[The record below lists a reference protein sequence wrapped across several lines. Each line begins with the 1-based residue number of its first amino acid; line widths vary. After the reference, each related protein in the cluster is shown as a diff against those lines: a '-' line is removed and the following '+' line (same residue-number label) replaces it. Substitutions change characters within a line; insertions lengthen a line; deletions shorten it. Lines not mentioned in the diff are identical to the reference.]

1 MLSLKKKAEPINP
14 LKNQNKNTIMVVDD
28 EPSNLAGV
36 CGLLEEFYSIVPA
49 GGGQEALDI
58 LEKNTDIKVIVSD
71 QKMPGMSGVEFLSL
85 LKEKNHPAIRLILT
99 GFADIN
105 SIISGINQAGI
116 FSYLTKPVDALE
128 LRAKVDKAIQKYDV
142 IHNNNRLVNAIEQ
155 VQQENEVLR
164 GKLAH
169 HISDDEQDNDSP
181 VLGVASDIAIL
192 NGDIRNFTKFS
203 LDRSASEV
211 IEVLQ
216 KIFQFLHEH
225 IYEHGGIVDKHMGD
239 GIIAVF
245 GLKANSSIDTAL
257 ACVQKIV
264 QSYPEFNKSL
274 NLDSDTELKL
284 GLGLA
289 YGEVSVSKLTVDDR
303 DEISYVGTPL
313 FLSASMQELTKLPLK
328 FDDAKELFG
337 FYENAMAVIP
347 AEPVDKL
354 PEFNLVSLEG
364 NSVLR
369 SFPDIKSVGIIQS

>member
-1 MLSLKKKAEPINP
+1 
-14 LKNQNKNTIMVVDD
+14 MVIDD
-28 EPSNLAGV
+28 EPSNLHGV
-36 CGLLEEFYSIVPA
+36 CGLLEEFYHIVPA

-58 LEKNTDIKVIVSD
+58 LEENTDIKVIVSD
-71 QKMPGMSGVEFLSL
+71 QKMPGMSGVEL
-85 LKEKNHPAIRLILT
+85 LTRLKTRNHPAIRLILT

-128 LRAKVDKAIQKYDV
+128 LRGKVDKAIQKYDV
-142 IHNNNRLVNAIEQ
+142 THNNNRLVSAIEQ
-155 VQQENEVLR
+155 VQKENQ
-164 GKLAH
+164 KLKSRLAN
-169 HISDDEQDNDSP
+169 HIGSDEKDKDSP
-181 VLGVASDIAIL
+181 VLGIASDIAIL

-211 IEVLQ
+211 IEILQ

-245 GLKANSSIDTAL
+245 GLKSDSSIDTAL

-264 QSYPEFNKSL
+264 QSYPEFIKTL
-274 NLDSDTELKL
+274 KLDSKSELKL

-289 YGEVSVSKLTVDDR
+289 HGDVSVSKLTVDNR
-303 DEISYVGTPL
+303 DEISYVGKPL

-337 FYENAMAVIP
+337 YYDHAMAVIP
-347 AEPVDKL
+347 AEPVGRLPDFKL
-354 PEFNLVSLEG
+354 IALEG
-364 NSVLR
+364 KSQLR
-369 SFPDIKSVGIIQS
+369 SFSEISSVGILQS

>member
-1 MLSLKKKAEPINP
+1 MLSLKKKNESSSPI
-14 LKNQNKNTIMVVDD
+14 KNRSKNTIMVIDD
-28 EPSNLAGV
+28 EPSNLHGV
-36 CGLLEEFYSIVPA
+36 CGLLEEFYHIVPA

-58 LEKNTDIKVIVSD
+58 LEENSDIKVIVSD
-71 QKMPGMSGVEFLSL
+71 QKMPGMSGVELLSR
-85 LKEKNHPAIRLILT
+85 LKTRNHPAIRLILT

-128 LRAKVDKAIQKYDV
+128 LRGKVDKAIQKYDV
-142 IHNNNRLVNAIEQ
+142 THNNNRLVRAIEQ
-155 VQQENEVLR
+155 VQKENQ
-164 GKLAH
+164 KLKSRLAN
-169 HISDDEQDNDSP
+169 HIGSDEKDKDNP
-181 VLGVASDIAIL
+181 VLGIASDIAIL

-245 GLKANSSIDTAL
+245 GLKSDSSIDTAL

-264 QSYPEFNKSL
+264 QSYPEFIKTL
-274 NLDSDTELKL
+274 KLDSKSELKL

-289 YGEVSVSKLTVDDR
+289 HGDVSVTKLTVDNR
-303 DEISYVGTPL
+303 DEISYVGKPL

-337 FYENAMAVIP
+337 YYDHAMAVIP
-347 AEPVDKL
+347 AEPVGRLPDFKL
-354 PEFNLVSLEG
+354 IALEG
-364 NSVLR
+364 KSQLR
-369 SFPDIKSVGIIQS
+369 SFSEISSVGILQS